1 MKLIGLTLNQVSQ
14 TNPILIFDLIM
25 KKDVEEK
32 LVSRLIPQLG
42 LNLAKYSGSQ
52 LIERVGKDIIEN
64 LVASILCGGNV
75 RSLTEGLT
83 QRRIS
88 LSNASL
94 LIAYLKASKSIPDFS
109 KNLTKIVSHELLHA
123 KLTTEQ
129 KIFLQWFIGLTG
141 KSIQNVLRSDQ
152 EQLKIYLSDLNTSLQ
167 NSIIQSK
174 EEFGDL
180 TGSITIAKNNYL
192 ISWPA
197 ILQLFLA
204 IGAQTLAIRGSEK
217 SIYGKLFEK
226 LILGSVLTLLGFEMI
241 DPSISKKSKL
251 VFWLS
256 QREDKR
262 ESDATLLIKPG
273 TGVRFDIGFIG
284 PGNTEISLDKVSR
297 FEREMEHGR
306 QLHYMSTIILVD
318 RIGENSRI
326 MDLAKMING
335 NIVQMSMTFWV
346 KEICEILNI
355 TTGFKHPI
363 LKMDKE
369 KSIEFIKE
377 NISKIDFSNFV

>member
-1 MKLIGLTLNQVSQ
+1 
-14 TNPILIFDLIM
+14 M
-25 KKDVEEK
+25 KKKLEEIR
-32 LVSRLIPQLG
+32 VSKLIPQLG

-94 LIAYLKASKSIPDFS
+94 LIAYLKAAKNIPDFS
-109 KNLTKIVSHELLHA
+109 ENLTEIISHELLTA
-123 KLTTEQ
+123 KLSAEQ
-129 KIFLQWFIGLTG
+129 KKFLQWFIGLTG

-152 EQLKIYLSDLNTSLQ
+152 EQLKAYLSDLNTSLQ
-167 NSIIQSK
+167 NSIKQSK

-180 TGSITIAKNNYL
+180 TGSITIAKDNYL

-197 ILQLFLA
+197 ILQLFIA

-251 VFWLS
+251 VFWLT

-297 FEREMEHGR
+297 FEREMEYGR

-335 NIVQMSMTFWV
+335 SIVQMSMTFWV
-346 KEICEILNI
+346 KEICEILNK

-369 KSIEFIKE
+369 KSIEYIKE
-377 NISKIDFSNFV
+377 NIRKIDFNNFV